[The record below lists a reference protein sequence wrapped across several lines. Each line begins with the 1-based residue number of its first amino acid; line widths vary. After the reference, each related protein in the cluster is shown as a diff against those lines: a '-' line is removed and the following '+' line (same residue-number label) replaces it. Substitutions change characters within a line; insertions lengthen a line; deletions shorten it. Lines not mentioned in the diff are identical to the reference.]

1 MTHDE
6 KGKLCLTFYQPM
18 IMAVTYDEVVVWFVW
33 FFTVQI
39 YEEAK
44 KFAYQTVVKV
54 AVAYGGAPF
63 GQQVGLFVF
72 CF

>member
-1 MTHDE
+1 MS
-6 KGKLCLTFYQPM
+6 LCSLWG
-18 IMAVTYDEVVVWFVW
+18 VVWFL
-33 FFTVQI
+33 TVQI

-63 GQQVGLFVF
+63 GQQVELLVF
-72 CF
+72 GF